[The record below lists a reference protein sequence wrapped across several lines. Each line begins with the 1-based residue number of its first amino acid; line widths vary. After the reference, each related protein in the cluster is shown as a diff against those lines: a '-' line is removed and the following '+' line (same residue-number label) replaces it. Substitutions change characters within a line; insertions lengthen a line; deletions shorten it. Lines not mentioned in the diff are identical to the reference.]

1 MSNYPAGADCSN
13 APWNKE
19 EMQGESV
26 PLFDYIINSVE
37 MSKEANLLLQDFD
50 KKRIIAVKQLKILA
64 SEIETIQETIQLLES
79 VRSLTRYGAQKITL
93 AIKNLRNL
101 IDAKKEL
108 FGIINLLAEPEIF
121 LEDE

>member
-1 MSNYPAGADCSN
+1 MSNYPAGAENCPH

-37 MSKEANLLLQDFD
+37 MSKEANRLLQKFD
-50 KKRIIAVKQLKILA
+50 KNRINAVKQLNVLA
-64 SEIETIQETIQLLES
+64 TE
-79 VRSLTRYGAQKITL
+79 Y
-93 AIKNLRNL
+93 
-101 IDAKKEL
+101 KEL
-108 FGIINLLAEPEIF
+108 HKIINLLAEPEIF

>member
-1 MSNYPAGADCSN
+1 MSNYPPGADICPH

-37 MSKEANLLLQDFD
+37 MSKDANFLLQCFD
-50 KKRIIAVKQLKILA
+50 KRRIIAVSQLKVLA
-64 SEIETIQETIQLLES
+64 TE
-79 VRSLTRYGAQKITL
+79 Y
-93 AIKNLRNL
+93 
-101 IDAKKEL
+101 KEL
-108 FGIINLLAEPEIF
+108 HKIINLLAEPEIF

>member
-19 EMQGESV
+19 ELQGESV
-26 PLFDYIINSVE
+26 PLFDYIIDSVE

-64 SEIETIQETIQLLES
+64 SEIETIQETIQILES
-79 VRSLTRYGAQKITL
+79 VRSLTRHGSQKITL

-101 IDAKKEL
+101 IDGKKEL